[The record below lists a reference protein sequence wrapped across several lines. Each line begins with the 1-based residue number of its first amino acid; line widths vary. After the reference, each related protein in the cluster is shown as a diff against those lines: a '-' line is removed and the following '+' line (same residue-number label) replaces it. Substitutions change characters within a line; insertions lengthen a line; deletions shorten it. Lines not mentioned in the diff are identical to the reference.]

1 VKNVCCG
8 ISISQK
14 KIGDKEEYFATETK
28 NLSWS
33 QSAFTQNCI
42 MSVDLPICTD
52 TFNGVHDGMGYC

>member
-1 VKNVCCG
+1 M
-8 ISISQK
+8 ISQK